1 MSKLQLYTWYKIE
14 DYTMFKNMVY
24 EYFKDLY
31 AVDDYDDIDD
41 ITSSKAYRCVEH
53 ICEEQKVKYIKILEL
68 DIDHIRYTIKFHKD
82 EQYVTIPLLHT
93 SSVTNMFSNCNSL
106 QTIPQLDISEDTNP
120 NYKEEN
126 KMIENR
132 KGAFTLLENYYNEKL
147 NEIDEESLAA
157 QNNVIEGSD
166 AYQQYKIFKDF
177 IDKRAK
183 ELNMLFTFCFDVTPY
198 LSIDEQSALKE
209 IADYTQ
215 NQKDELIKECK
226 TINALLEM
234 TNDYDKQIDI
244 LTRYGV
250 ITLPKK
256 RK

>member
-1 MSKLQLYTWYKIE
+1 
-14 DYTMFKNMVY
+14 MFKNLVY
-24 EYFKDLY
+24 EYLRAYCKGCDE
-31 AVDDYDDIDD
+31 DYE
-41 ITSSKAYRCVEH
+41 SSKAYRCVEH
-53 ICEEQKVKYIKILEL
+53 ICEEQKVEYIKILEL
-68 DIDHIRYTIKFHKD
+68 HFDYMRYTTK
-82 EQYVTIPLLHT
+82 IPDCKGYIAIT
-93 SSVTNMFSNCNSL
+93 DSNCE
-106 QTIPQLDISEDTNP
+106 EDTNP
-120 NYKEEN
+120 NYKKEN

-147 NEIDEESLAA
+147 NKIDEESLTA
-157 QNNVIEGSD
+157 QNNVIESSD
-166 AYQQYKIFKDF
+166 VYKQYKIFKDF
-177 IDKRAK
+177 LNKRAK
-183 ELNMLFTFCFDVTPY
+183 ELNILSCGINSFDVTPY

-215 NQKDELIKECK
+215 DKRDELRKECI

>member
-1 MSKLQLYTWYKIE
+1 MIKLQLYTWYKIE
-14 DYTMFKNMVY
+14 DYTMFKNLIY

-31 AVDDYDDIDD
+31 AVDDYDDMDD

-68 DIDHIRYTIKFHKD
+68 DIDHIRYTTKILD
-82 EQYVTIPLLHT
+82 CETYLTIG
-93 SSVTNMFSNCNSL
+93 SDCE
-106 QTIPQLDISEDTNP
+106 EDTNP
-120 NYKEEN
+120 NYEEKEN
-126 KMIENR
+126 KMVEKR
-132 KGAFTLLENYYNEKL
+132 QGAFTLLENYYNEKL
-147 NEIDEESLAA
+147 DKIDEESLAEKSK
-157 QNNVIEGSD
+157 VIEGSD
-166 AYQQYKIFKDF
+166 VYKQYKIFKDF

-183 ELNMLFTFCFDVTPY
+183 ELNILSTVCFDITPY
-198 LSIDEQSALKE
+198 LSIDDQSAFKE

-215 NQKDELIKECK
+215 DKRDELRKECG
-226 TINALLEM
+226 TIKALLEM
-234 TNDYDKQIDI
+234 TDDYDKQIDI

>member
-1 MSKLQLYTWYKIE
+1 
-14 DYTMFKNMVY
+14 
-24 EYFKDLY
+24 
-31 AVDDYDDIDD
+31 
-41 ITSSKAYRCVEH
+41 
-53 ICEEQKVKYIKILEL
+53 
-68 DIDHIRYTIKFHKD
+68 
-82 EQYVTIPLLHT
+82 
-93 SSVTNMFSNCNSL
+93 
-106 QTIPQLDISEDTNP
+106 
-120 NYKEEN
+120 
-126 KMIENR
+126 MIENR

-147 NEIDEESLAA
+147 NKIDEESLTA
-157 QNNVIEGSD
+157 QNNVIESSD
-166 AYQQYKIFKDF
+166 VYKQYKIFKDF
-177 IDKRAK
+177 LNKRAK
-183 ELNMLFTFCFDVTPY
+183 ELNILSCGINSFDVTPY

-215 NQKDELIKECK
+215 DKRDELRKECI